1 MSNLKRILICLL
13 ITAGIGVLYSIFEV
27 NILLW
32 ISNDANAYA
41 RIVSLHFNSI
51 LLYAIF
57 YFLVGIFFF
66 ILYSVLKQKKKELSI
81 KYFYLKWTLLLLLF
95 SCYFPL
101 CIYLNISFL
110 PGLFSVSSVISNI
123 FFLIAF
129 IISILRLNKKVTKS
143 YDNAFGIFK
152 RILIILVISSIACI
166 SISTAIS
173 FNRKERLNLPEYSSK
188 DDKSEPNI
196 ILIVIDTLRSDFLS
210 CYGYPKKIS
219 PHIDTMSTKGI
230 LFEKVYASSPWTLA
244 SLASILTS
252 FHPFAHHVDDF
263 ESVLGDSFE
272 TLPDILRKFGYSTYA
287 FIGNPIIEEQQGFAQ
302 GFDYYD
308 NYGYEIEKNMMINRV
323 VAYVLKNFHI
333 IEESYSSSYWIFS
346 LRVHS
351 FWPFFKR
358 SSYVIAEDLNKRIYS
373 KLEYL
378 KNDKFFLYIHY
389 MDPHAPYL
397 KHPNILCREPKL
409 VSENMTE
416 IISVYEGEIE
426 YVDAHIGTLM
436 KKLQDYGLI
445 ENSIIIIT
453 SDHGEEFYEH
463 KGWHHGSTLYNES
476 ILVPLIILFPKSDSH
491 RIRVSSKVNII
502 DIMPTVLAQING
514 LNDKNLSQFH
524 GQDLMDL
531 LRSPEE
537 KQRFIY
543 FENKLNKLSQ
553 GQLKK
558 AICTKNYKLIKNQN
572 LKKKIVSYELY
583 DIKND
588 SEEKQK
594 LSVNNIMEAQ
604 VLLNALKEF
613 EKLDRPISSTPKKI
627 RKELEKKLK
636 ALGYIH

>member
-1 MSNLKRILICLL
+1 MSNFKRILICLL
-13 ITAGIGVLYSIFEV
+13 IATGIGVLYSIFEV

-41 RIVSLHFNSI
+41 RIFSLHFNSI

-57 YFLVGIFFF
+57 YLLIGIFFF
-66 ILYSVLKQKKKELSI
+66 IFYSAFKQKKKELAT
-81 KYFYLKWTLLLLLF
+81 KDFYLKWALLLLLF

-110 PGLFSVSSVISNI
+110 PGLFSISSIISNVFI
-123 FFLIAF
+123 LIAF
-129 IISILRLNKKVTKS
+129 VISFLMLNKKATS
-143 YDNAFGIFK
+143 NFNSAAGILK
-152 RILIILVISSIACI
+152 NILIILIISAVVSIG
-166 SISTAIS
+166 ISTAIS
-173 FNRKERLNLPEYSSK
+173 FNRKESLNLPEYNSK
-188 DDKSEPNI
+188 YDKSEPNI
-196 ILIVIDTLRSDFLS
+196 ILIVIDTLRADFLS

-219 PHIDTMSTKGI
+219 PYIDAMSRKGI
-230 LFEKVYASSPWTLA
+230 LFEKVYASSPWTLT

-252 FHPFAHHVDDF
+252 LHPFAHHVDDF
-263 ESVLGDSFE
+263 ESVLDDSFD
-272 TLPDILRKFGYSTYA
+272 TLPEILRKFGYSTIA

-308 NYGYEIEKNMMINRV
+308 NYGYEVEKNMMINRV
-323 VAYVLKNFHI
+323 VAYVLQNLHI
-333 IEESYSSSYWIFS
+333 IEESYSSSYWVFS
-346 LRVHS
+346 LRFHS

-358 SSYVIAEDLNKRIYS
+358 ASYVIAEDLNKRIYS
-373 KLEYL
+373 KLETL
-378 KNDKFFLYIHY
+378 ENDKFFLYIHY

-397 KHPNILCREPKL
+397 KHPNILCREPML
-409 VSENMTE
+409 VPENMTE

-436 KKLQDYGLI
+436 KKLQDYGFI
-445 ENSIIIIT
+445 KNSIIIIT

-463 KGWHHGSTLYNES
+463 KGWHHGSTLYDES
-476 ILVPLIILFPKSDSH
+476 LVVPLIIIFPHPESEYMNISSQ
-491 RIRVSSKVNII
+491 VSII
-502 DIMPTVLAQING
+502 DIMPTLLAHIKRMNSELQSI
-514 LNDKNLSQFH
+514 FH
-524 GQDLMDL
+524 GRDLTDL

-553 GQLKK
+553 DQLKK
-558 AICTKNYKLIKNQN
+558 GVCTKNYKLIKNQN

-594 LSVNNIMEAQ
+594 LSVNNIVEAQ

-613 EKLDRPISSTPKKI
+613 EKLDRPMRSAPKKI